1 MEKIFRPKF
10 FSLLKTGFTK
20 KQLTS
25 DLFAGVVVGIV
36 ALPLAI
42 AFAVASGVSP
52 EKGLI
57 TAVIAGFLIALLG
70 GSRVQIGGPTGAFI
84 IILYGIVEK
93 YGIDGLIISSV
104 MAGLMLVAFGLLKL
118 GSLLKYFP
126 HSLVVGFTSGIAVV
140 IFSTQVRD
148 ALGLDIAKVP
158 SDFID
163 KWKMFYNHIDH
174 INYYAIAVTL
184 VTIGIILLF
193 SKLKCQGHLLP
204 L

>member
-118 GSLLKYFP
+118 GSLLKYFT
-126 HSLVVGFTSGIAVV
+126 HS
-140 IFSTQVRD
+140 
-148 ALGLDIAKVP
+148 
-158 SDFID
+158 
-163 KWKMFYNHIDH
+163 
-174 INYYAIAVTL
+174 
-184 VTIGIILLF
+184 
-193 SKLKCQGHLLP
+193 
-204 L
+204 